1 MAIKKDKTDK
11 QFAKVEET
19 LSRTEQY
26 IEDNQKSLSFIVGV
40 IIVII
45 SLYLAFTNFYLK
57 PLENEAHSDMFMA
70 EMYFEKDSF
79 NLALN
84 GDGQYLGFLDIA
96 DEYGLT
102 KAGNLANYY
111 AGLCFLYIKQY
122 EDAIEYLRNF
132 SSDDIILSTL
142 ALGCIGDA
150 FLEMDNLDN
159 ALDYYEEAA
168 NNVDNDF
175 TTPRYL
181 MKQAMVLEQNKN
193 SNEALELYKR
203 IKVDYSKS
211 QQAQDIEKYI
221 IKVSNRQ

>member
-1 MAIKKDKTDK
+1 M
-11 QFAKVEET
+11 
-19 LSRTEQY
+19 Y
-26 IEDNQKSLSFIVGV
+26 IE
-40 IIVII
+40 
-45 SLYLAFTNFYLK
+45 
-57 PLENEAHSDMFMA
+57 
-70 EMYFEKDSF
+70 
-79 NLALN
+79 
-84 GDGQYLGFLDIA
+84 
-96 DEYGLT
+96 
-102 KAGNLANYY
+102 
-111 AGLCFLYIKQY
+111 QY

-181 MKQAMVLEQNKN
+181 MKQAMVLEQNKD